1 MRPGARSPR
10 VSEQERKQGLG
21 TLRTE
26 GVNREAF
33 CSKLSGVCRHPRSL
47 RPGDNVLANARM
59 PDSSLDRR
67 EGFGHFV
74 ENMKKYL
81 TYTLNLGHNDYNLM
95 SNFSRG
101 WDTQRHISPL
111 G

>member
-1 MRPGARSPR
+1 
-10 VSEQERKQGLG
+10 
-21 TLRTE
+21 
-26 GVNREAF
+26 
-33 CSKLSGVCRHPRSL
+33 
-47 RPGDNVLANARM
+47 M
-59 PDSSLDRR
+59 PDSSLDRG

-74 ENMKKYL
+74 ENMKKCL

-101 WDTQRHISPL
+101 WDTQGHISPL